1 MDTLISNV
9 TAVTM
14 NPRMEVIFGAY
25 IGIEDGKIV
34 SIERKPPAEA
44 PKAIVDGTG
53 MVAIPGLINCHTHLA
68 TASLRCFTDDLGN
81 TEALQALLQKEA
93 ELQEIVKLVGQD
105 ALSPADNLTLESAKM
120 IREDFLQQN
129 AFLENDQY
137 SSFDR
142 QARLLELIL
151 RYKDLCDAA
160 IERGADIWKLYSIA
174 ARAAIGRA
182 KTVPADLYRDA
193 YAKIAADMEQQIEE
207 VAKEAEAE

>member
-1 MDTLISNV
+1 MAEKKKLVSEITSMDVDFAQWYTDIVKKAEMADYSSVKGCIIMRPYAQALWENIQHTLDGMFKETGHENV
-9 TAVTM
+9 AM
-14 NPRMEVIFGAY
+14 PIF
-25 IGIEDGKIV
+25 
-34 SIERKPPAEA
+34 
-44 PKAIVDGTG
+44 
-53 MVAIPGLINCHTHLA
+53 IPE
-68 TASLRCFTDDLGN
+68 S
-81 TEALQALLQKEA
+81 LLQKEA

-160 IERGADIWKLYSIA
+160 IARGADIWKLYAIA

-182 KTVPADLYRDA
+182 KTVPAERYQDV
-193 YAKIAADMEQQIEE
+193 YAQIEADMEQQIEE

>member
-1 MDTLISNV
+1 
-9 TAVTM
+9 
-14 NPRMEVIFGAY
+14 
-25 IGIEDGKIV
+25 
-34 SIERKPPAEA
+34 
-44 PKAIVDGTG
+44 
-53 MVAIPGLINCHTHLA
+53 
-68 TASLRCFTDDLGN
+68 
-81 TEALQALLQKEA
+81 
-93 ELQEIVKLVGQD
+93 LQEIVKLVGQD

-160 IERGADIWKLYSIA
+160 IKRGADIWKLYSIA

-193 YAKIAADMEQQIEE
+193 YAKIVADMEQQIEE

>member
-1 MDTLISNV
+1 MAEKKKLVSEITSMDVDFAQWYTDIVKKAEMADYSSVKGCIIMRPYAQALWENIQHTLDGMFKETGHENV
-9 TAVTM
+9 AM
-14 NPRMEVIFGAY
+14 PIF
-25 IGIEDGKIV
+25 
-34 SIERKPPAEA
+34 
-44 PKAIVDGTG
+44 
-53 MVAIPGLINCHTHLA
+53 IPE
-68 TASLRCFTDDLGN
+68 S
-81 TEALQALLQKEA
+81 LLQKEA

-142 QARLLELIL
+142 QARLLDLIL

-160 IERGADIWKLYSIA
+160 IERGADIWKLYAIA

-182 KTVPADLYRDA
+182 KTVPAERYQDV
-193 YAKIAADMEQQIEE
+193 YAQIEADMEQQIEE